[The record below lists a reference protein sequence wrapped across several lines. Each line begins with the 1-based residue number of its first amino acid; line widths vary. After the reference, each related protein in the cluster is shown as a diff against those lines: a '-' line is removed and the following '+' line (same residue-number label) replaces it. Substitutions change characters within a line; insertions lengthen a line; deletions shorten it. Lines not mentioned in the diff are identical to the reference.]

1 MLGEEGVGTSVFCG
15 ARGGDYPWNTYSF
28 GVKCLKHLSY
38 PLRIL
43 RKLDFFSIKY
53 T

>member
-1 MLGEEGVGTSVFCG
+1 MVGEEGVGTSAFWE
-15 ARGGDYPWNTYSF
+15 ARGGVYPWNTYSF
-28 GVKCLKHLSY
+28 RVKCLKHLLY

-43 RKLDFFSIKY
+43 RKLDFISVKY